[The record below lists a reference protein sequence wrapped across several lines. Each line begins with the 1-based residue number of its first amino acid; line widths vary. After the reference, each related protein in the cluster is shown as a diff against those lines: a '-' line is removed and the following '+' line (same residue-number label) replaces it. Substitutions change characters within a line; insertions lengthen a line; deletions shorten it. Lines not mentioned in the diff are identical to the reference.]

1 MIEQIYNY
9 FTIEMLYLWVNL
21 GVLPFWFILIF
32 FPQSQLCKYFV
43 TSIFPIFILTG
54 TYIFMLYKSYVNS
67 YDFINNF
74 NLCFHLTLLWKNNI
88 PFKPI
93 WKQKIKSLFVCPTT
107 LSQTIELQKHVPYF
121 KSLIMRFFWLAEKR
135 KIAPKWIRGTTQLS
149 VWSFFSKKVLCFTL
163 HWIFDSFF
171 TCYLTK

>member
-54 TYIFMLYKSYVNS
+54 TYIFMLYKSYINS

-74 NLCFHLTLLWKNNI
+74 NLYLSVNEL
-88 PFKPI
+88 
-93 WKQKIKSLFVCPTT
+93 SDLFSDKTF
-107 LSQTIELQKHVPYF
+107 LMI
-121 KSLIMRFFWLAEKR
+121 FWLHFISINLFTGGWIVKDSQKNSVN
-135 KIAPKWIRGTTQLS
+135 KILLILPLLTTYLIGPLGLFIYWLIR
-149 VWSFFSKKVLCFTL
+149 
-163 HWIFDSFF
+163 IFYAKNINLYD
-171 TCYLTK
+171 